1 MAARVFENEAGMP
14 AEWESN
20 TILERD
26 ANGHFMIV
34 DVPDDME
41 EGDSDAGDD

>member
-1 MAARVFENEAGMP
+1 MAARKYENEAGMP

-26 ANGHFMIV
+26 EHGNFIIV
-34 DVPDDME
+34 DVPDDTE
-41 EGDSDAGDD
+41 EGDGDAGDD